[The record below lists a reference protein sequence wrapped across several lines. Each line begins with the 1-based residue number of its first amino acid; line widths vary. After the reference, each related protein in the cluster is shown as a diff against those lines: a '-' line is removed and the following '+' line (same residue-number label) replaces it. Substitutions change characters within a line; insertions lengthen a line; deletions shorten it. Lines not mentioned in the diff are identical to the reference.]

1 MDQVA
6 DTEAPYS
13 ANWWKQRSS
22 EQLQQMVRAGLAAG
36 EHGAEAIRELE
47 RRAREHAAAQEHR
60 EELQVAHKEDRRL
73 QILAVVLIA
82 LVIAVGVVLLI
93 R

>member
-6 DTEAPYS
+6 EAEAPFS
-13 ANWWKQRSS
+13 PNWWKQRSS

-36 EHGAEAIRELE
+36 DHGAEAIRELE
-47 RRAREHAAAQEHR
+47 RRAQEDAAAQEHKA
-60 EELQVAHKEDRRL
+60 EQQVVQKEDRRL
-73 QILAVVLIA
+73 QILAVVLIT
-82 LVIAVGVVLLI
+82 LVIAIGIVLVM